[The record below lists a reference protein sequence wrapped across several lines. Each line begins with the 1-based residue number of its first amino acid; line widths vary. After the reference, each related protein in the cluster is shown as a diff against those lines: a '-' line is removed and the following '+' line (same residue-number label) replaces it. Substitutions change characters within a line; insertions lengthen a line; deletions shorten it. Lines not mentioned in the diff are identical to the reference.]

1 MDAAVVSM
9 GPQHAGQPV
18 NGMPENGIHRL
29 FFYPEGLGGK
39 AEYVSS
45 GTNSTKAGVEEK
57 AERLVPEAA
66 LKEARAFLETM
77 GPDGLTPCLM
87 VVVMQPPESRR
98 LQAGMNAPLNLA
110 AGSPIVQK
118 ALAYVDEQYTQA
130 LSASAL
136 ARQLKVTTSYLCRI
150 FKAET
155 GDTISGRLAERRV
168 REAAKLLQTDLTL
181 SIKEIAFAVGFG
193 SLPQFNRVFRR
204 HTSLSPRDYRRQAKH
219 PVAASEEL
227 PAA

>member
-1 MDAAVVSM
+1 MDAAIPPTAPTGSRRM
-9 GPQHAGQPV
+9 ES
-18 NGMPENGIHRL
+18 PEGGVLEKGAHCL
-29 FFYPEGLGGK
+29 FFYREGLKGK

-45 GTNSTKAGVEEK
+45 GAKAGAEEQ

-66 LKEARAFLETM
+66 LKEARAFLEM
-77 GPDGLTPCLM
+77 IGPDGLIPCLM
-87 VVVMQPPESRR
+87 VVVVQPAEPRG
-98 LQAGMNAPLNLA
+98 LPGGANVPLALA

-118 ALAYVDEQYTQA
+118 ALACLDEQYTQT

-204 HTSLSPRDYRRQAKH
+204 HTSLSPRDYRRQAKPH
-219 PVAASEEL
+219 GAAREAM